1 MGDVLS
7 SPILMYIQ
15 ERIIFVR
22 KISFV
27 IFIMTC
33 VFLVSS
39 LSFAQTNNSDAY
51 FLIDTTL
58 SQAGYQENSPQM
70 NIGPNEKV
78 GFAVYAGNVDRLK
91 SFNIDIQWDSSL
103 AICAGYDANI
113 GEDDIT
119 INGQAISLARETNI
133 FGEASANSAKQDDT
147 GHFSVDYVHKGDE
160 PVVDPSEG
168 LLYYFELE
176 TASDFS
182 DIKKLDVSV
191 VVTLDSGEVEP
202 PITLTKNVF
211 LVNTIETNVKTYSW
225 KEIKKK
231 FKDF

>member
-7 SPILMYIQ
+7 SPILVYMQ
-15 ERIIFVR
+15 ERMIFVR
-22 KISFV
+22 KFLFV

-33 VFLVSS
+33 VLLVSN
-39 LSFAQTNNSDAY
+39 LSFAQTSNSGAY
-51 FLIDTTL
+51 FLIDTNL
-58 SQAGYQENSPQM
+58 SQAGYQEDSPLM

-103 AICAGYDANI
+103 ATRMESNANI
-113 GEDDIT
+113 GEDDII
-119 INGQAISLARETNI
+119 INGRAISLAKETNI
-133 FGEASANSAKQDDT
+133 LGEAAANPAMRDDP
-147 GHFSVDYVHKGDE
+147 GHFSVDYIHEGDQ
-160 PVVDPSEG
+160 PVAELREG

-211 LVNTIETNVKTYSW
+211 LVNTIEPNVKTYSW
-225 KEIKKK
+225 KEIKKI